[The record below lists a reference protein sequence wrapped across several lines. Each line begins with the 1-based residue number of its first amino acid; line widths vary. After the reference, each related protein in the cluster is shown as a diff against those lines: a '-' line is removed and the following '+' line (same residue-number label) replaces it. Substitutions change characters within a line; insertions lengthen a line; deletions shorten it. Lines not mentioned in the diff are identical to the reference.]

1 MASKEPSFI
10 ALHPSIS
17 RQVEDLIINNRADL
31 IKSTVKDSAAQ
42 KELLSIA
49 ESIQRIRVK
58 DPSLVAAWGLG
69 CGNNCVVAPG
79 DIVGRPL
86 GIRPTK

>member
-10 ALHPSIS
+10 ALNPALS
-17 RQVEDLIINNRADL
+17 RQVEDLIVRNRAEL
-31 IKSTVKDSAAQ
+31 IKATVKDSAAQ

-49 ESIQRIRVK
+49 ESIQKIKAK

-69 CGNNCVVAPG
+69 CGSGCLVSPG
-79 DIVGRPL
+79 DIVSNPL
-86 GIRPTK
+86 GIRTK